1 MRLRFHAPSLLVAGG
16 LLAVEVGIARYV
28 RDAFVRPYVGDF
40 LVVILLFYLAKA
52 FVQLP
57 FWRLFWAVLLFA
69 YAVECTQVWPLVRVL
84 GWDDSPL
91 AVVVLGRSFE
101 WGDLLAYTLGLLA
114 VAAIEGR
121 FRPTNGHN

>member
-1 MRLRFHAPSLLVAGG
+1 LVAGG
-16 LLAVEVGIARYV
+16 LLAVEVGIALFV

-40 LVVILLFYLAKA
+40 LVVILLFYLAKS

-57 FWRLFWAVLLFA
+57 FWWLFWVVLLFS
-69 YAVECTQVWPLVRVL
+69 YAVEWTQVWPLVRVL

-91 AVVVLGRSFE
+91 AVVVLGQSFE

-114 VAAIEGR
+114 VAAVERHIH
-121 FRPTNGHN
+121 PTNGHI